1 MTWRAVSARSCEL
14 DFGEAGGRE
23 DNIYTNM
30 AASGA
35 APVQGGAQGGGRYN
49 GGGTQQYGG
58 GGAAAHSQQYGG
70 GGAQQYSGGGSH
82 VLEPVEAQQGY
93 RPFIVPEAP
102 GADKYVP
109 PPSPRQDEYGDNL

>member
-1 MTWRAVSARSCEL
+1 V

-30 AASGA
+30 AAGGA
-35 APVQGGAQGGGRYN
+35 APVQGGAQSGGRYN

-58 GGAAAHSQQYGG
+58 GGGGGAAAHQQQYTGSAQQYG
-70 GGAQQYSGGGSH
+70 GGGSH

-102 GADKYVP
+102 AADKYVP
-109 PPSPRQDEYGDNL
+109 PPSPRQDEYRDNL